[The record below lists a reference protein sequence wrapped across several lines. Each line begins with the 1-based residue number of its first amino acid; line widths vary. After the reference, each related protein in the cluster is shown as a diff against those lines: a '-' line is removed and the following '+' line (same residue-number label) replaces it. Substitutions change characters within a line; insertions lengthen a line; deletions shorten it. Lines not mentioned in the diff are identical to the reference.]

1 MKRVLEM
8 GALRC
13 WRRIVRFQHVV
24 LCVSALCFASAS
36 VQAGPVV
43 FTENFNELTPVTS
56 ATSVG
61 IFSAVDG
68 TNVDIVG
75 NSNGNLDAALCASPE
90 SGNCVDLDGSSGNPQ
105 GVLQTT
111 SAYLLEPGVDYYLS
125 FDLIGSQRNSS
136 GNITNTSG
144 GVTTSTTVTLGPS
157 GGPDLYNQTFV
168 LGSGD
173 DTDGI
178 VSDYLI
184 TVSTPESVY
193 LTFTSNTPGYIGAL
207 LDNVSLVTSIPEP
220 SSLALLGSALIGCGL
235 LARRRFAGR
244 R

>member
-1 MKRVLEM
+1 MKELDS
-8 GALRC
+8 LRG
-13 WRRIVRFQHVV
+13 WRRSVRFQHVV
-24 LCVSALCFASAS
+24 LGIAALCFASAS
-36 VQAGPVV
+36 VQAGTVV
-43 FTENFNELTPVTS
+43 FSENFNELTPVTS

-61 IFSAVDG
+61 LFSAIDG

-75 NSNGNLDAALCASPE
+75 NSNGNLDAALCVSPE
-90 SGNCVDLDGSSGNPQ
+90 SGNCIDLDGSSGNPQ

-111 SAYLLEPGVDYYLS
+111 SAYLLEPGTNYYLS
-125 FDLIGSQRNSS
+125 FDLIGSQRNSI
-136 GNITNTSG
+136 GTIIGSG

-157 GGPDLYNQTFV
+157 GGPYLYNQTFV

-178 VSDYLI
+178 VSDALI
-184 TVSTPESVY
+184 TVTAPTDVY
-193 LTFTSNTPGYIGAL
+193 LTFTSNTPGYVGAL

-220 SSLALLGSALIGCGL
+220 SSMVLLGSALIGCGL